1 MPRAPQATVNR
12 RTPRGLPSLDLEE
25 TSTIQQGVYVVHLFS
40 ADDERVYFSL
50 YSRRT
55 ELFNWL
61 RQERVA
67 EELRRRGP

>member
-1 MPRAPQATVNR
+1 MA
-12 RTPRGLPSLDLEE
+12 LEE

-40 ADDERVYFSL
+40 ADDERVYLSL

-67 EELRRRGP
+67 EELRRRSP